1 MVQRISC
8 NQIRRCIQRELP
20 PQSSAIG
27 TGGSGGTTGG
37 SGGGGGGGFTNGSDI
52 IIGDIS
58 AETGTIDDLSI
69 SSLTVDELSTFLL
82 TGPIRFNN
90 KSNEGIFRIDNLR
103 ISGNTIDSTLGPI
116 NIKTFTG
123 GPLLLESDGMTLQT
137 RMGSTNIR
145 SNIGSINVFT
155 GVDYI
160 ATISNDYSLSVAD
173 NMTLY
178 SNNNIDIDAGNGGI
192 SIDSTGPID
201 IGKNVISSAINI
213 GTHNNAPSVTIGDA
227 NINKNLVISGNLTV
241 NGNTVTHNV
250 ETLTVEDPIIGI
262 RKNAT
267 NLGDGGFIIDRK
279 GQNSSNTNRAFVW
292 DESESYFT
300 LIETDSL
307 VDSITLDTSGARSNF
322 RSNKIIC
329 DNTLSVHDSTILRST
344 LSVGNNLLIGTSN
357 LFIDT
362 QNNGDIGIG
371 TSSPSA
377 NVHINHTGSLVIPVG
392 TTENRQSVQGAI
404 RYNNSLSQYEGYN
417 GNNWG
422 SLGGV
427 IDVNQDTY
435 ISAENTPG
443 IDNDELKFFTSGTQ
457 RILLDSSGSLS
468 ISNNVTISNNLDINN
483 GYQKIINNN
492 SVSQI
497 ITNRKSLGTAI
508 GSGNSILL
516 SSLFSLNIN
525 NSTYN
530 SVIGNSGGLKLQLN
544 ISDSVNQTNKFEEYY
559 IQFRYTYD
567 SSDLEDIFPLRLL
580 GFQSSSSNNITISD
594 TTLSVGTKT
603 GGGGSA
609 NRVIP
614 IDLVM
619 TPTYS
624 GSNPT
629 FYIYYTIIFTG
640 SEGIQILL

>member
-37 SGGGGGGGFTNGSDI
+37 SGGGGGGFTNGSDI

-58 AETGTIDDLSI
+58 AETGTIDDLAI

-90 KSNEGIFRIDNLR
+90 KTNEGIFRIDNLR

-173 NMTLY
+173 NMILY

-300 LIETDSL
+300 LIETTSL

-377 NVHINHTGSLVIPVG
+377 NVHINHTGSLIIPVG
-392 TTENRQSVQGAI
+392 TTDDRQSTQGAI

-427 IDVNQDTY
+427 IDVDQDTY

-443 IDNDELKFFTSGTQ
+443 IDNDELKFYTAGTQ
-457 RILLDSSGSLS
+457 RMLVDNTGSLS
-468 ISNNVTISNNLDINN
+468 IASNVTISNNLDINN
-483 GYQKIINNN
+483 GYQKINNNN
-492 SVSQI
+492 SVNQI
-497 ITNRKSLGTAI
+497 ITNRKLLGTAT
-508 GSGNSILL
+508 GSNNSIQ
-516 SSLFSLNIN
+516 SQLFSFNIN
-525 NSTYN
+525 NLTYN
-530 SVIGNSGGLKLQLN
+530 SVSGNSGGLKLQLN
-544 ISDSVNQTNKFEEYY
+544 ISDSVNKTSKFEEYY

-567 SSDLEDIFPLRLL
+567 SSDLENIFPLRLL
-580 GFQSSSSNNITISD
+580 GFESTSSNNTTIND
-594 TTLSVGTKT
+594 TIISIGTKT
-603 GGGGSA
+603 GGGGN
-609 NRVIP
+609 NRIIP
-614 IDLVM
+614 INISM
-619 TPTYS
+619 TPTYN
-624 GSNPT
+624 GSHPT

>member
-37 SGGGGGGGFTNGSDI
+37 SGGGGGGFTNGSDV

-90 KSNEGIFRIDNLR
+90 KTNEGIFRIDNLR

-123 GPLLLESDGMTLQT
+123 GPLLLESDGMTLLT

-300 LIETDSL
+300 LIETTSL

-377 NVHINHTGSLVIPVG
+377 NVHINHTGSLIIPVG
-392 TTENRQSVQGAI
+392 TTDDRQSTQGAI

-427 IDVNQDTY
+427 IDVDQDTY

-443 IDNDELKFFTSGTQ
+443 IDNDELKFYTAGTQ
-457 RILLDSSGSLS
+457 RMLVGNTGSLS
-468 ISNNVTISNNLDINN
+468 IASNVTISNNLDINN
-483 GYQKIINNN
+483 GYQKINNNN
-492 SVSQI
+492 SVNQI
-497 ITNRKSLGTAI
+497 ITNRKLLGTAT
-508 GSGNSILL
+508 GSNNSIQ
-516 SSLFSLNIN
+516 SQLFSFNIN
-525 NSTYN
+525 NLTYN
-530 SVIGNSGGLKLQLN
+530 SVSGNSGGLKLQLN
-544 ISDSVNQTNKFEEYY
+544 ISDSVNKTSKFEEYY

-567 SSDLEDIFPLRLL
+567 SSDLENIFPLRLL
-580 GFQSSSSNNITISD
+580 GFESTSSNNTTIND
-594 TTLSVGTKT
+594 TIISIGTKT
-603 GGGGSA
+603 GGGGN
-609 NRVIP
+609 NRIIP
-614 IDLVM
+614 INISM
-619 TPTYS
+619 TPTYN
-624 GSNPT
+624 GSHPT